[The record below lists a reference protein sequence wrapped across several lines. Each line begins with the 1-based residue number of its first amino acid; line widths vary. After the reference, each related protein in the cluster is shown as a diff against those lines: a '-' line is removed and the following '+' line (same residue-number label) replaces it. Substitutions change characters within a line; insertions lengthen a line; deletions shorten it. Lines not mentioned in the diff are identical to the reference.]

1 MVVMT
6 GGGTTFHVG
15 VITMLFVK
23 PRHSIRINGCKT
35 RSALPESQKRLQ
47 TQDSILNVSTT
58 RTYVH
63 VALQVSLRT
72 NIERQCLNVTFF

>member
-1 MVVMT
+1 MVVMN

-35 RSALPESQKRLQ
+35 RWILPESQKRII
-47 TQDSILNVSTT
+47 TQDSILNVITT
-58 RTYVH
+58 RTHTYMYVCKS
-63 VALQVSLRT
+63 A
-72 NIERQCLNVTFF
+72 